1 MTDSNDKN
9 DKTGIERRQ
18 YRRVG
23 LVTEVRCKY
32 GDKEEVLLTRDISE
46 GGIFVASDKP
56 FSIGTEVKILLYL
69 SASGPGLELAGVVVY
84 NVPDLGMGI
93 EFSNL
98 GEGARTIL
106 REFVALSPEG
116 SA

>member
-1 MTDSNDKN
+1 MSDSN
-9 DKTGIERRQ
+9 DKTGIDRRK

-23 LVTEVRCKY
+23 LVTEVRCEHE
-32 GDKEEVLLTRDISE
+32 GKEEVLLTRDISE

-56 FSIGTEVKILLYL
+56 FPNGSEVKVLLHL
-69 SASGPGLELAGVVVY
+69 SASGPGLELAGCVVY

-98 GEGARTIL
+98 SEGARTIL

-116 SA
+116 ST

>member
-1 MTDSNDKN
+1 MTDSNH
-9 DKTGIERRQ
+9 KTGIERRQ

-23 LVTEVRCKY
+23 LVTEVRCEH
-32 GDKEEVLLTRDISE
+32 GGKEEILLTRDISE
-46 GGIFVASDKP
+46 GGIFVASEKP
-56 FSIGTEVKILLYL
+56 FPLGTEVKILLHL
-69 SASGPGLELAGVVVY
+69 SASGPGLELAGCVVY

-98 GEGARTIL
+98 SEAARTIL

-116 SA
+116 ST